1 MPRLSAVKIYGHRD
15 VDWCGGMTLECM
27 LSTYQQRSAN
37 EPDFFEDT
45 YGRYLE
51 IKLSN
56 GDKIKIT
63 EEELLEKYYGNS
75 SGD

>member
-1 MPRLSAVKIYGHRD
+1 MPRLKSVKIYGYRD
-15 VDWCGGMTLECM
+15 VDWCGGKTLECM
-27 LSTYQQRSAN
+27 ISTYQQRSAN
-37 EPDFFEDT
+37 EPDFFKDT

-63 EEELLEKYYGNS
+63 EEELLEKHYGNS
-75 SGD
+75 GGN